1 MHKEV
6 GGVVVFRGDQLE
18 NEASEIGTINYEML
32 TRMGQR
38 LRRDYGKPEKSEASA
53 KPKGHF
59 QSGKPKQQASVKG
72 GFKKKGYSKGGSSNP
87 R

>member
-1 MHKEV
+1 
-6 GGVVVFRGDQLE
+6 
-18 NEASEIGTINYEML
+18 
-32 TRMGQR
+32 MGQR
-38 LRRDYGKPEKSEASA
+38 LRRDYGKPEKSEASP

-72 GFKKKGYSKGGSSNP
+72 GFKKKGYNKGGGSQH